1 MNRTHP
7 RDSCDEGVEAGGR
20 AHLLR
25 GDDEAAHLL
34 IVSQQNVQ
42 MPLDRVE
49 GFGAADVHLCAAS
62 VFGHE
67 LHEHHDELVDGLVVY
82 ARVLRQQISN
92 DGVVLCRRAFT
103 CVFTTCGAFSLL
115 YRRCMIVCPIMHFIF
130 VTLEH
135 KSSLK
140 SLGYICSNSQKY
152 IV

>member
-1 MNRTHP
+1 MNGTHP

-92 DGVVLCRRAFT
+92 EESSSAGEL
-103 CVFTTCGAFSLL
+103 SP
-115 YRRCMIVCPIMHFIF
+115 VCLQRVAHL
-130 VTLEH
+130 V
-135 KSSLK
+135 SSTDA
-140 SLGYICSNSQKY
+140 
-152 IV
+152 V